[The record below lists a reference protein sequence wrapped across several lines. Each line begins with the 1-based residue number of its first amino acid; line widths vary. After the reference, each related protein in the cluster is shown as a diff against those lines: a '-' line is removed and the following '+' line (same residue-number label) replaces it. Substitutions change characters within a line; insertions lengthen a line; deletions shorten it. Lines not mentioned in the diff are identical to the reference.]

1 MEEYLDRHIRISTR
15 TKFRLDEVKKDMS
28 YNAYI
33 SEMLDYFEVTCT
45 SPKLKIKNPT
55 ARLEKR
61 IENLIK
67 IVKCQEKDIFRPLL
81 DNSFSSGN
89 MSMNNDQLVRLANE
103 NKSLKE
109 ELQRYKE
116 SGESPDVYKRK
127 LDSLINLINLFCDKS
142 QFRKATFG
150 NDLLVPESYFEKF
163 LDKIKSDYVL

>member
-61 IENLIK
+61 IEDLIK

-116 SGESPDVYKRK
+116 SGESPDVY
-127 LDSLINLINLFCDKS
+127 N
-142 QFRKATFG
+142 
-150 NDLLVPESYFEKF
+150 
-163 LDKIKSDYVL
+163 

>member
-61 IENLIK
+61 IEDLIK

-81 DNSFSSGN
+81 DKSFSSGN
-89 MSMNNDQLVRLANE
+89 MSMNNEQLVRLANE

-127 LDSLINLINLFCDKS
+127 LVSLIDLITLFCDKR
-142 QFRKATFG
+142 QFRKASSG
-150 NDLLVPESYFEKF
+150 NDLQVPESYFDKL
-163 LDKIKSDYVL
+163 LDKIKTDYVL

>member
-61 IENLIK
+61 IEDLIK
-67 IVKCQEKDIFRPLL
+67 IVKCQEKDILRPLL
-81 DNSFSSGN
+81 DNSFSSGS
-89 MSMNNDQLVRLANE
+89 MSKNNEQLVRLANE

-109 ELQRYKE
+109 VLQRYKQ

-127 LDSLINLINLFCDKS
+127 LDSLINLIHCWALS
-142 QFRKATFG
+142 
-150 NDLLVPESYFEKF
+150 PS
-163 LDKIKSDYVL
+163 

>member
-61 IENLIK
+61 IEDLIK
-67 IVKCQEKDIFRPLL
+67 NR
-81 DNSFSSGN
+81 
-89 MSMNNDQLVRLANE
+89 
-103 NKSLKE
+103 
-109 ELQRYKE
+109 
-116 SGESPDVYKRK
+116 
-127 LDSLINLINLFCDKS
+127 
-142 QFRKATFG
+142 
-150 NDLLVPESYFEKF
+150 
-163 LDKIKSDYVL
+163 

>member
-61 IENLIK
+61 IEDLIK
-67 IVKCQEKDIFRPLL
+67 IVKCQEKDILRPLL

-89 MSMNNDQLVRLANE
+89 MSKNNEQLVRLANE

-109 ELQRYKE
+109 ELQRYKQ

-142 QFRKATFG
+142 QFRKGTFG

>member
-61 IENLIK
+61 IEDLIK
-67 IVKCQEKDIFRPLL
+67 IVKCQEKDILRPLL
-81 DNSFSSGN
+81 DNSFSSGS
-89 MSMNNDQLVRLANE
+89 MSKNNEQLVRLANE

-109 ELQRYKE
+109 VLQRYKQ

-127 LDSLINLINLFCDKS
+127 LDSLI
-142 QFRKATFG
+142 
-150 NDLLVPESYFEKF
+150 
-163 LDKIKSDYVL
+163 

>member
-61 IENLIK
+61 IEDLIK
-67 IVKCQEKDIFRPLL
+67 IVKCQEKDILRPLL
-81 DNSFSSGN
+81 DKSFSSGN
-89 MSMNNDQLVRLANE
+89 MSKNNEQLVRLANE

-109 ELQRYKE
+109 ELQRYKQ

-127 LDSLINLINLFCDKS
+127 LDSLINLIHCWALS
-142 QFRKATFG
+142 
-150 NDLLVPESYFEKF
+150 PS
-163 LDKIKSDYVL
+163 

>member
-1 MEEYLDRHIRISTR
+1 
-15 TKFRLDEVKKDMS
+15 
-28 YNAYI
+28 
-33 SEMLDYFEVTCT
+33 
-45 SPKLKIKNPT
+45 
-55 ARLEKR
+55 
-61 IENLIK
+61 
-67 IVKCQEKDIFRPLL
+67 
-81 DNSFSSGN
+81 

-150 NDLLVPESYFEKF
+150 NDLQVPESYFDKL
-163 LDKIKSDYVL
+163 LDKVKREYVL

>member
-1 MEEYLDRHIRISTR
+1 MEDYLDKHIRVSTR

-61 IENLIK
+61 IEDLIK

-81 DNSFSSGN
+81 DKSFSSGN

-127 LDSLINLINLFCDKS
+127 LVSLIDLITLFCDKR
-142 QFRKATFG
+142 QFRKASFG
-150 NDLLVPESYFEKF
+150 NDLQVPESYFDKL
-163 LDKIKSDYVL
+163 LDKIKTDYVL

>member
-61 IENLIK
+61 IEDLIK
-67 IVKCQEKDIFRPLL
+67 IVKCQEKDILRPLL
-81 DNSFSSGN
+81 DNSFSSGS
-89 MSMNNDQLVRLANE
+89 MSKNNEQLVRLANE

-109 ELQRYKE
+109 VLQRYKQ

-127 LDSLINLINLFCDKS
+127 LDSLINLICDKS

>member
-61 IENLIK
+61 IEDLIK

-81 DNSFSSGN
+81 DKSFSSGN
-89 MSMNNDQLVRLANE
+89 MSMNNEQLVRLANE

-127 LDSLINLINLFCDKS
+127 LVSLIDLITLFCDKR
-142 QFRKATFG
+142 QFRKASCG
-150 NDLLVPESYFEKF
+150 NDLQVPESYFDKL
-163 LDKIKSDYVL
+163 LDKIKTDYVL

>member
-61 IENLIK
+61 IEDLIK
-67 IVKCQEKDIFRPLL
+67 IVKCQEKDILRPLL
-81 DNSFSSGN
+81 DNSFSSGS
-89 MSMNNDQLVRLANE
+89 MSKNNEQLVRLANE

-109 ELQRYKE
+109 VLQRYKQ

-142 QFRKATFG
+142 QFRKTTFG

>member
-61 IENLIK
+61 IEDLIK
-67 IVKCQEKDIFRPLL
+67 IVKCQEKDILRPLL

-89 MSMNNDQLVRLANE
+89 MSKNNEQLVRLANE

-109 ELQRYKE
+109 EL
-116 SGESPDVYKRK
+116 
-127 LDSLINLINLFCDKS
+127 
-142 QFRKATFG
+142 
-150 NDLLVPESYFEKF
+150 
-163 LDKIKSDYVL
+163 

>member
-61 IENLIK
+61 IEDLIK
-67 IVKCQEKDIFRPLL
+67 IVKCQEKDILRPLL
-81 DNSFSSGN
+81 DNSFSSGS
-89 MSMNNDQLVRLANE
+89 MSKNNEQLVRLANE

-109 ELQRYKE
+109 VLQRYKQ

-127 LDSLINLINLFCDKS
+127 LDSLINLIHCCPVKILKYHLSSNS
-142 QFRKATFG
+142 R
-150 NDLLVPESYFEKF
+150 NSV
-163 LDKIKSDYVL
+163 LDIQALI

>member
-61 IENLIK
+61 IEDLIK

-81 DNSFSSGN
+81 DKSFSSGN
-89 MSMNNDQLVRLANE
+89 MSMNNEQLVRLANE

-127 LDSLINLINLFCDKS
+127 LVDLIDLITLFCDKR
-142 QFRKATFG
+142 QFRKVSFG
-150 NDLLVPESYFEKF
+150 NDLQVPESYFDKL
-163 LDKIKSDYVL
+163 LDKIKTDYVL

>member
-1 MEEYLDRHIRISTR
+1 MEDYLDKHIRVSTR
-15 TKFRLDEVKKDMS
+15 TKYRLDELKKDMS

-33 SEMLDYFEVTCT
+33 TEMLDYFEVTCS
-45 SPKLKIKNPT
+45 SPKIKTKNPT
-55 ARLEKR
+55 AKLEKR
-61 IENLIK
+61 IEDLIK

-81 DNSFSSGN
+81 DKSFSSGN
-89 MSMNNDQLVRLANE
+89 MSMNNEQLVRLANE

-127 LDSLINLINLFCDKS
+127 LVSLIDLITLFCDKS

>member
-61 IENLIK
+61 IEDLIK

-116 SGESPDVYKRK
+116 SGESPDVYPQIR
-127 LDSLINLINLFCDKS
+127 N
-142 QFRKATFG
+142 
-150 NDLLVPESYFEKF
+150 
-163 LDKIKSDYVL
+163 